1 MSGTGKEYGELKKEI
16 RQRLEPDRIAYVQ
29 PVVIIET
36 LKAEEEKKVRKAELA
51 KEFPFKK
58 RGFRKHVR

>member
-1 MSGTGKEYGELKKEI
+1 MKEERDKEYYLLHP
-16 RQRLEPDRIAYVQ
+16 QQ

-36 LKAEEEKKVRKAELA
+36 LKAEEEMKVRKAELA
-51 KEFPFKK
+51 REFPFKK